1 MDKNRLLT
9 RQVIAIFCFAS
20 VYLKLEFTLKSF
32 RLRSIRSHLSR
43 HQMHISKIE
52 LENIKSHAASTF
64 EFTRGTTAITG
75 ENGAGKTT
83 IIEAIAWT
91 LFDLLD
97 YKKEDFVRRGAKK
110 GSVRVTFESG
120 LDEREYVVY
129 RDSGAGYHV
138 TDPHLQTRIAD
149 KKEEVFRFL
158 WQHLGLEPGTDL
170 KSLFRQAIG
179 VPQGT
184 FTAIFLEGTTERKVA
199 FDRLLKVEEYR
210 QAAEKLR
217 ETGRFID
224 NSIADVR
231 EKIAR
236 VEGELARSSFV
247 EAEHKTVSE
256 HLETIAIEVEKLK
269 TDLTEKKARVDIL
282 DVQERGLVD
291 LRSSLDASRSN
302 KEKEE
307 ITARQA
313 ETAFTRAQDAAE
325 QIALA
330 KADNERHI
338 AALERLADLESR
350 RKRRD
355 QLASE
360 LAKMESAAVKVK
372 AEQKRLDLELRK
384 VETAKTEVEAL
395 RVKAAEQRSLET
407 ELDGLRDRI
416 AGARVAEERVQ
427 SIERELGGKRE
438 MFRVNK
444 DSIKASKP
452 SSSSGASLVD
462 LEKEEIKLIN
472 ELARLRTNL
481 ERDERFQSEISGG
494 LCPILSQKCLNLN
507 PNETLEDFLSNQF
520 LDVKAK
526 IAEIEKGHETITG
539 EIRSQREF
547 QRLQAA
553 LESYE
558 NREKEILQEADEL
571 KEKKATLETERQQLR
586 EYEQQFA
593 ELESRLKKLADPA
606 ARIRVL
612 ERDIVLEGDIR
623 TALGDVESNLE
634 RIESDKK
641 LLDEQMDE
649 YRDFDQTWASFIAE
663 RDATVAAHRIFVA
676 NESEAAM
683 LETRKKELDDARE
696 RINEALSAIKAAE
709 RIFESSGGNYDAEQH
724 KLEKNQLLIA
734 ERGFAERQATFEAT
748 DRRKAQLAAEMRHFA
763 EIRRSMQA
771 EFKEKERLELVA
783 EATSFIRDTLK
794 EAAPRV
800 ARNYVYHIS
809 IEANQ
814 MFREITGNAERTL
827 KWAEDYSI
835 VLEEEGYE
843 RPFQSLSGGEQMAAA
858 LSVRLALL
866 KQLTDIRI
874 AFFDEP
880 TTNMDAERRENLA
893 MQLSRIT
900 HFDQLFVISHDDTFD
915 SYVDNVIAI

>member
-1 MDKNRLLT
+1 
-9 RQVIAIFCFAS
+9 
-20 VYLKLEFTLKSF
+20 
-32 RLRSIRSHLSR
+32 
-43 HQMHISKIE
+43 
-52 LENIKSHAASTF
+52 
-64 EFTRGTTAITG
+64 
-75 ENGAGKTT
+75 
-83 IIEAIAWT
+83 
-91 LFDLLD
+91 
-97 YKKEDFVRRGAKK
+97 
-110 GSVRVTFESG
+110 
-120 LDEREYVVY
+120 
-129 RDSGAGYHV
+129 
-138 TDPHLQTRIAD
+138 
-149 KKEEVFRFL
+149 
-158 WQHLGLEPGTDL
+158 LGLEPGTDL

-184 FTAIFLEGTTERKVA
+184 FTAIFLEGATERKVA

-217 ETGRFID
+217 DTGRFID

-247 EAEHKTVSE
+247 ETEHETVAA
-256 HLETIAIEVEKLK
+256 HLETIAVEIEKLQV
-269 TDLTEKKARVDIL
+269 DLTEKKARVDVL
-282 DVQERGLVD
+282 DQQERGLVD
-291 LRSSLDASRSN
+291 LRSSLEASRSN

-307 ITARQA
+307 ITAHQA
-313 ETAFTRAQDAAE
+313 EAAFSRSQDAAE
-325 QIALA
+325 KIGRA
-330 KADNERHI
+330 KTDNERHI
-338 AALERLADLESR
+338 AALERLSDLESK

-360 LAKMESAAVKVK
+360 LAKMESAAVKVR
-372 AEQKRLDLELRK
+372 AEQKRLDIELKK
-384 VETAKTEVEAL
+384 VEAAKAEIETL
-395 RVKAAEQRSLET
+395 RLKAADQSALET
-407 ELDGLRDRI
+407 QLNELRDRI

-444 DSIKASKP
+444 DAIKASKP
-452 SSSSGASLVD
+452 SSSSASSLAD
-462 LEKEEIKLIN
+462 LEKQEIEMID

-520 LDVKAK
+520 LDVKTK
-526 IAEIEKGHETITG
+526 IAEIEKRRETIAG
-539 EIRSQREF
+539 EIRSHREY

-593 ELESRLKKLADPA
+593 QLESKLKRLADPA

-612 ERDIVLEGDIR
+612 ERDIALEGDIR

-641 LLDEQMDE
+641 LLDERVDE
-649 YRDFDQTWASFIAE
+649 YRDFDPTWASFIAE
-663 RDATVAAHRIFVA
+663 RDATAGAHRIFVA

-683 LETRKKELDDARE
+683 FETRKKELNDAKE
-696 RINEALSAIKAAE
+696 RVNQAASGIRAAE
-709 RIFESSGGNYDAEQH
+709 EVFQRSGGNYDAERH
-724 KLEKNQLLIA
+724 KLEKDQLLVA
-734 ERGFAERQATFEAT
+734 ERGFAERQATFDAT
-748 DRRKAQLAAEMRHFA
+748 DRRKVQLAAELKHFA
-763 EIRRSMQA
+763 EIRRSMQS
-771 EFKEKERLELVA
+771 EFKEKERLELVGQ
-783 EATSFIRDTLK
+783 ATSFIRDTLK

-809 IEANQ
+809 LEANQ
-814 MFREITGNAERTL
+814 MFREITGHAEGTL

-835 VLEEEGYE
+835 ILEEEGYE

-900 HFDQLFVISHDDTFD
+900 HFDQLFVISHDETFD
-915 SYVDNVIAI
+915 SYVDSVVSVKRAENE